1 MRLCEAHDVRR
12 TPKVVVASI
21 AGLLV
26 LGAPTGATAPRG
38 SLAPVPSPS
47 ATFAHLVQQVGGGGD
62 ASTAAR
68 YRYLD
73 KLDSHLQDVAVGA
86 LDSGAAGASA
96 AAQRQGLS
104 LAPGGDVPVDVYV
117 DGDVAAAAKA
127 LRAIGMQ
134 VTATS
139 DQEPQ
144 RMVEGLIAPDLL
156 AQAATL
162 GSTHAVLSIAAA
174 TATGSV
180 TSQGDAAIDG
190 PAARALGPTGAGV
203 RVGIISD
210 SIDEVGGGIAAS
222 QATGDLPPDVHDLLE
237 PAGGTDEGRAMAEIV
252 YDEAPGI
259 SGIDFSTGFIG
270 PATKAASIDNL
281 VAAGDKVIA
290 DDIFYRGEPFFQDD
304 VISAAVDR
312 AKAAGTAYLAIAGN
326 ESDNSWQGAYAP
338 VPDPSSMSATT
349 EDFEP
354 GAGVSTLQGLGTIPE
369 GDEASISLEWAE
381 PWGHATDDF
390 ALDVYSITAGVPTYA
405 FTVDSNN
412 IASGIPLEFARV
424 DAINGDVQVAIAIR
438 HVAGTGTPLLKVIDF
453 TNGAFP
459 VTFQF
464 PNPAGAIAA
473 DAGSAAG
480 ALTVAASEYSTPTT
494 AETYSSKGPVT
505 HYFALDGTPLTV
517 PEVLQKPDIAAP
529 DGVATSLSGFSPFS
543 GTSAAAPAAAGIAA
557 LIRSAKPAMPVD
569 EVYAIMTDPANAL
582 GCGVPGDC
590 GAGFDLADRAVA
602 MAQDPSPPVITPSVS
617 PPTPDGP
624 NGWYHEPVT
633 VSFSVS
639 DPQSPVVD
647 VTGCDPT
654 SVGDTAGPVTC
665 SATSAGG
672 TTSLPVAIKRDTTP
686 PTAPVIS
693 GIAAQTYLDSTV
705 PPASAIACSA
715 TDPTSGIDSCTVTG
729 YDATIGVHRLTAVAT
744 DDAGLTSTS
753 TLDYAVTATPAVQ
766 VQQPV
771 DTGALPPARPI
782 VAISALALGV
792 TPSLAHLE
800 RSGLAFTLHV
810 ATPTTQLV
818 MQLEAMLGHPARRVV
833 LGRRTRTAG
842 AGTAHVSVQLSA
854 AAKRR
859 LKGRKKLALI
869 VHVYGLAATGA
880 SASLQRGVVVR

>member
-1 MRLCEAHDVRR
+1 MASLVGML
-12 TPKVVVASI
+12 VAGSS
-21 AGLLV
+21 
-26 LGAPTGATAPRG
+26 TGATAQRG
-38 SLAPVPSPS
+38 SVAPLPSPS
-47 ATFAHLVQQVGGGGD
+47 ATFAHLVQEVGGGGA

-68 YRYLD
+68 YAYLR
-73 KLDSHLQDVAVGA
+73 KLDSHLQDVAVSA
-86 LDSGAAGASA
+86 LDGGAAGASTA
-96 AAQRQGLS
+96 AVRQGVALS
-104 LAPGGDVPVDVYV
+104 PGGEVPVDVYV
-117 DGDVAAAAKA
+117 DGDVASAAQA

-139 DQEPQ
+139 DREPQ

-156 AQAATL
+156 AQAATF
-162 GSTHAVLSIAAA
+162 GSARAVQSIAAA
-174 TATGSV
+174 AATGSV

-210 SIDEVGGGIAAS
+210 SIDEVDGGIAAS
-222 QATGDLPPDVHDLLE
+222 QATGDLPPDVQDLYE
-237 PAGGTDEGRAMAEIV
+237 PTGGTDEGRAMAEIV

-259 SGIDFSTGFIG
+259 SGIDFSTGFVG

-304 VISAAVDR
+304 IISAAVDR
-312 AKAAGTAYLAIAGN
+312 AKAAGTAYFAIAGN
-326 ESDNSWQGAYAP
+326 ESDNSWQGVFTP
-338 VPDPSSMSATT
+338 VPDPSAKSATT
-349 EDFEP
+349 EDFDP
-354 GAGVSTLQGLGTIPE
+354 GAGVGTVQGLGTIPN

-390 ALDVYSITAGVPTYA
+390 ALDVYTITGGVPTYA
-405 FTVDSNN
+405 FTVDSDN
-412 IASGIPLEFARV
+412 ITSGIPLEFARV
-424 DAINGDVQVAIAIR
+424 DAVNGNIQIGIAIR
-438 HVAGTGTPLLKVIDF
+438 HVAGSGTPLLKVIDF
-453 TNGAFP
+453 TNGTFP
-459 VTFQF
+459 VTFQY

-480 ALTVAASEYSTPTT
+480 ALTVAASPYSSPTT
-494 AETYSSKGPVT
+494 AETFSSRGPVT
-505 HYFALDGTPLTV
+505 HYFDLNGTPLPV
-517 PEVLQKPDIAAP
+517 PEVLQKPDMAAP

-569 EVYAIMTDPANAL
+569 EVYAIMTDPANTLDCSA
-582 GCGVPGDC
+582 PGNPDADC

-602 MAQDPSPPVITPSVS
+602 MAEDPSPPVVTSTVS

-633 VSFSVS
+633 VSWSVS
-639 DPQSPVVD
+639 DAQSPVVD
-647 VTGCDPT
+647 LSGCN
-654 SVGDTAGPVTC
+654 SANVGDTAGPVTC

-672 TTSLPVAIKRDTTP
+672 TTSDPVAVKRDTTP
-686 PTAPVIS
+686 PTAPLIT

-705 PPASAIACSA
+705 PPAAAIGCSA

-753 TLDYAVTATPAVQ
+753 TLDYAVTATPSAPPSTVEQQ
-766 VQQPV
+766 VESGVAGTPRSV
-771 DTGALPPARPI
+771 
-782 VAISALALGV
+782 VAISALALGS

-800 RSGLAFTLHV
+800 RSGLAFTVHV
-810 ATPTTQLV
+810 AAPTTQLV
-818 MQLEAMLGHPARRVV
+818 MRLEGKLPGAKGHPARTIL
-833 LGRRTRTAG
+833 LGTRTRTAG
-842 AGTAHVSVQLSA
+842 AGTAHVTVLLTA

-859 LKGRKKLALI
+859 LKGVAKLSITL
-869 VHVYGLAATGA
+869 HVYGLAAAGA
-880 SASLQRGVVVR
+880 GANLQRGVVVRR